1 MMEHLMRLFG
11 VKGFPES
18 SEIPTVVWH
27 VRAIPADRAF
37 QLVEGLPDAA
47 GLRLVAVD
55 TGCGLPVES
64 VSQTMPWP
72 WPDKA
77 S

>member
-1 MMEHLMRLFG
+1 MRLFG
-11 VKGFPES
+11 VKGLPEM

-27 VRAIPADRAF
+27 VRAMSAERAI
-37 QLVEGLPDAA
+37 QLVEGQPEAA
-47 GLRLVAVD
+47 GLRLVAVE

-64 VSQTMPWP
+64 VSQTMPWL

-77 S
+77 A